1 MIRVI
6 STIGLS
12 LSVVIALIGV
22 LNFVNAVFTS
32 IVSRKREFAMLQS
45 IGMTTGQLKR
55 VIICEG
61 ISYIAATGVL
71 SLIVG
76 TILSY
81 AVLYS
86 LTFLCFLNIVFRLHL
101 ILSCCRFCWSSPSS
115 PRRFFPSAAERKHG
129 RTTAAYR
136 ITYLY
141 ISRKAMN

>member
-61 ISYIAATGVL
+61 ISYIAAAGVL
-71 SLIVG
+71 SLIVE

-81 AVLYS
+81 AILHSLNNVLMFFEYRFQAAS
-86 LTFLCFLNIVFRLHL
+86 YFIMLPVLLVIAIITPSFLSVSCGKKAWQNGCGIQNNVF
-101 ILSCCRFCWSSPSS
+101 IYQP
-115 PRRFFPSAAERKHG
+115 
-129 RTTAAYR
+129 
-136 ITYLY
+136 
-141 ISRKAMN
+141 

>member
-1 MIRVI
+1 MIRAI

-61 ISYIAATGVL
+61 ISYIAAAGVL
-71 SLIVG
+71 SLIVE

-81 AVLYS
+81 AILHSLNNVLM
-86 LTFLCFLNIVFRLHL
+86 FLNIVFRLHL
-101 ILSCCRFCWSSPSS
+101 ILSCCRFC
-115 PRRFFPSAAERKHG
+115 
-129 RTTAAYR
+129 
-136 ITYLY
+136 
-141 ISRKAMN
+141 